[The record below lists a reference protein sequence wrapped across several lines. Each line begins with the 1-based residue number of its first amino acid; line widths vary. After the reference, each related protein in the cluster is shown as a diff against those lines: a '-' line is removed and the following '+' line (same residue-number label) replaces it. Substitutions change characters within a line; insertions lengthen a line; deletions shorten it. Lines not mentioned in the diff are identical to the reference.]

1 LLFLGKSIL
10 KILLVFGTRPAAI
23 KMAPV
28 VKSLKKSGKFD
39 VVVCVSAQHR
49 QMLDSV
55 LEVFEIKPDYDLNI
69 MKPGQDLFDITTEVL
84 LKIKPVLLQEKPD
97 CVLVQGDT
105 STAISASLSAF
116 YLKIPVGHVEAGLRT
131 YRHDSPWPEELN
143 RQIVGRIAQYHFA
156 PTVLSQ
162 SHLLSE
168 NLNFKN
174 ILVTGNT
181 VIDALLQVC
190 ERLDKDK
197 IFAEKTRAELLKNFP
212 LSGQQTCGP
221 LPCLSREGRDEIH
234 SKDHANRPYILM
246 TGHRR
251 ENFGQGF
258 LNICEALKYLAQK
271 YPDFDFIYPVHL
283 NPNVQEPV
291 YNLLG
296 ELKNIFLIP
305 PLDYAPFID
314 LMRHCYL
321 VMTDSG
327 GIQEEAPSLG
337 KPVIVLR
344 DTTERPEAIDAG
356 TVKLAGT
363 SFENIVSYVSE
374 LIDRPELY
382 QTMSRAIN
390 PYGDGQAAQRITNYL
405 SEQLCLSQTQTQPHS
420 QTQITPENS
429 PVSVS

>member
-1 LLFLGKSIL
+1 MSERGTFFL

-28 VKSLKKSGKFD
+28 VKSLKQSGQFE

-55 LEVFEIKPDYDLNI
+55 LDVFEITPDYDLNI
-69 MKPGQDLFDITTEVL
+69 MKSGQDLFDITTEVL
-84 LKIKPVLLQEKPD
+84 LKIKPVLIQEKPD

-156 PTVLSQ
+156 PTLLSQ
-162 SHLLSE
+162 ENLLSE

-174 ILVTGNT
+174 ILITGNT

-190 ERLDKDK
+190 ERLDRDK
-197 IFAEKTRAELLKNFP
+197 NFAEKIRLELLKN
-212 LSGQQTCGP
+212 
-221 LPCLSREGRDEIH
+221 LPSNFSSR
-234 SKDHANRPYILM
+234 KYILM

-271 YPDFDFIYPVHL
+271 YPEFDFIYPVHL

-291 YNLLG
+291 FKLLG
-296 ELKNIFLIP
+296 DLKNIFLIP

-374 LIDRPELY
+374 LIDNPALY

-405 SEQLCLSQTQTQPHS
+405 SEQLCLSPVQIS
-420 QTQITPENS
+420 QENS

>member
-1 LLFLGKSIL
+1 M
-10 KILLVFGTRPAAI
+10 KILLIFGTRPAAI

-28 VKSLKKSGKFD
+28 VKALKKSGKFE

-55 LEVFEIKPDYDLNI
+55 LEVFEIKPDYDLDI
-69 MKPGQDLFDITTEVL
+69 MRPGQDLFDITTEVL
-84 LKIKPVLLQEKPD
+84 IRFKPVLLKEKPD

-116 YLKIPVGHVEAGLRT
+116 YSKIPVGHVEAGLRT

-143 RQIVGRIAQYHFA
+143 RQIVGRIAKYHFA
-156 PTVLSQ
+156 PTELSKQ
-162 SHLLSE
+162 HLLSE
-168 NLNFKN
+168 NLNFPN
-174 ILVTGNT
+174 ILITGNT

-190 ERLDKDK
+190 ERLDQDK
-197 IFAEKTRAELLKNFP
+197 KFAEKTRAVLLEKFQGRTQGSP
-212 LSGQQTCGP
+212 L
-221 LPCLSREGRDEIH
+221 H
-234 SKDHANRPYILM
+234 SPYILI

-258 LNICEALKYLAQK
+258 LNICEALKKLAQK
-271 YPDFDFIYPVHL
+271 YPDFAWIYPVHL

-291 YNLLG
+291 NRLLG
-296 ELKNIFLIP
+296 NLPNVYLIQ

-363 SFENIVSYVSE
+363 SFETIVNYVSE
-374 LIDRPELY
+374 LIDNKNLY
-382 QTMSRAIN
+382 QSMSRAIN
-390 PYGDGQAAQRITNYL
+390 PYGDGQAAERIVNYL
-405 SEQLCLSQTQTQPHS
+405 SEQLC
-420 QTQITPENS
+420 QIPENS
-429 PVSVS
+429 PAFAS

>member
-1 LLFLGKSIL
+1 MRLAFLFNLNGKFFL

-28 VKSLKKSGKFD
+28 VKSLKKSGKFE

-55 LEVFEIKPDYDLNI
+55 LEVFEIKPDYDLDI

-143 RQIVGRIAQYHFA
+143 RQIVGRIAKYHFA

-162 SHLLSE
+162 SNLFSE

-190 ERLDKDK
+190 ERLDRDSD
-197 IFAEKTRAELLKNFP
+197 FGLRTRLELLKN
-212 LSGQQTCGP
+212 
-221 LPCLSREGRDEIH
+221 LPKNTFSR
-234 SKDHANRPYILM
+234 KYILNQVALCA
-246 TGHRR
+246 TWFFYCNILSYCTFSISSCTLYFKFYILTIFFLCFCIIP
-251 ENFGQGF
+251 NFRCNYF
-258 LNICEALKYLAQK
+258 S
-271 YPDFDFIYPVHL
+271 FI
-283 NPNVQEPV
+283 
-291 YNLLG
+291 
-296 ELKNIFLIP
+296 
-305 PLDYAPFID
+305 
-314 LMRHCYL
+314 
-321 VMTDSG
+321 
-327 GIQEEAPSLG
+327 
-337 KPVIVLR
+337 
-344 DTTERPEAIDAG
+344 
-356 TVKLAGT
+356 
-363 SFENIVSYVSE
+363 
-374 LIDRPELY
+374 
-382 QTMSRAIN
+382 
-390 PYGDGQAAQRITNYL
+390 ITW
-405 SEQLCLSQTQTQPHS
+405 
-420 QTQITPENS
+420 
-429 PVSVS
+429 

>member
-1 LLFLGKSIL
+1 
-10 KILLVFGTRPAAI
+10 
-23 KMAPV
+23 MAPV
-28 VKSLKKSGKFD
+28 VKAFKESGKFK
-39 VVVCVSAQHR
+39 VIVCVSAQHR

-55 LEVFEIKPDYDLNI
+55 LEVFQIKPDYDLDI

-84 LKIKPVLLQEKPD
+84 LRFKPVLIQEKPD

-116 YLKIPVGHVEAGLRT
+116 YSKIPVGHVEAGLRT

-143 RQIVGRIAQYHFA
+143 RQIVGRIAQFHFA

-162 SHLLSE
+162 THLLSE
-168 NLNFKN
+168 NLNFPN
-174 ILVTGNT
+174 ITVTGNT

-190 ERLDKDK
+190 ERLDKDLE
-197 IFAEKTRAELLKNFP
+197 FAAGVRADLLKNFSP
-212 LSGQQTCGP
+212 LSFGRTQGSP
-221 LPCLSREGRDEIH
+221 LH
-234 SKDHANRPYILM
+234 NPYILI

-258 LNICEALKYLAQK
+258 LNICEALKVLAHK
-271 YPDFDFIYPVHL
+271 YPDFSWIYPVHL
-283 NPNVQEPV
+283 NPNVQAPV
-291 YNLLG
+291 NKLLG
-296 ELKNIFLIP
+296 DLPNVYLIP
-305 PLDYAPFID
+305 PLDYAPFIE

-363 SFENIVSYVSE
+363 SFEEIVKYVSE
-374 LIDRPELY
+374 LIDDKVIY
-382 QTMSRAIN
+382 QSMSRAIN
-390 PYGDGQAAQRITNYL
+390 PYGDGQAANRIVNYL
-405 SEQLCLSQTQTQPHS
+405 SEHLC
-420 QTQITPENS
+420 QIPETS
-429 PVSVS
+429 PAFVS

>member
-1 LLFLGKSIL
+1 VKIKPL

-28 VKSLKKSGKFD
+28 VKALKNSGKFK

-55 LEVFEIKPDYDLNI
+55 LEVFEIQPDYDLNI

-116 YLKIPVGHVEAGLRT
+116 YLKIPVGHIEAGLRT

-156 PTVLSQ
+156 PTVLSEKN
-162 SHLLSE
+162 LLSE

-174 ILVTGNT
+174 ILITGNT

-190 ERLDKDK
+190 ERLDQDK
-197 IFAEKTRAELLKNFP
+197 IFAEKTRLELLKNFP
-212 LSGQQTCGP
+212 LSAQIGP
-221 LPCLSREGRDEIH
+221 ASLSCLSREGRDD
-234 SKDHANRPYILM
+234 KQGARKYILI

-271 YPDFDFIYPVHL
+271 YKDFDFIYPVHL

-291 YNLLG
+291 FKLLG
-296 ELKNIFLIP
+296 DLKNIILIP

-363 SFENIVSYVSE
+363 SFENMVSYVSE
-374 LIDRPELY
+374 LIDNPELY

-390 PYGDGQAAQRITNYL
+390 PYGDGYAAERITNYL
-405 SEQLCLSQTQTQPHS
+405 SEQLCLSPVPVS
-420 QTQITPENS
+420 QENS
-429 PVSVS
+429 PENCPQSVL